1 MMMNYK
7 KLYAILCAAASEALD
22 LLPDTPENAPARWTL
37 AEALTRAED
46 VYLAQTEGEE
56 GIRLE

>member
-22 LLPDTPENAPARWTL
+22 VLPDTPENAAGRWKL
-37 AEALTRAED
+37 AAALDRAED
-46 VYLAQTEGEE
+46 LYLEQTEEE

>member
-1 MMMNYK
+1 MMNYK

-37 AEALTRAED
+37 VEALNRAED
-46 VYLAQTEGEE
+46 VYLEQTEGEE
-56 GIRLE
+56 GIRFE